1 MVKSGTKSRLQTLLN
16 AEAFTKMNLV
26 ETIFD
31 GIGAQMIGSFRC
43 LYISLTAFERKLL
56 FYAHD

>member
-1 MVKSGTKSRLQTLLN
+1 LQTLLN

-26 ETIFD
+26 DTIFD
-31 GIGAQMIGSFRC
+31 GIGAQMIGSFRR